1 MLLLS
6 TVRVLFVLPV
16 LLRVHCA
23 CTVRFSRVL
32 EMYVGAA
39 ARVEGMARAGRGS
52 GEMGRE
58 SGRGFLGE

>member
-16 LLRVHCA
+16 VLRVHCA
-23 CTVRFSRVL
+23 CTVRSSRML
-32 EMYVGAA
+32 EIYVGAA
-39 ARVEGMARAGRGS
+39 ARVEGMARAGPGK
-52 GEMGRE
+52 GEMERE